1 MEFEIVGAKVWSQS
15 KDGKDIGV
23 LAGADPIGVTATT
36 DKEAIFDLDADCVIH
51 APMPMDQERTS

>member
-1 MEFEIVGAKVWSQS
+1 VGAKVWSQS